1 MKTLISLLLSYLVVA
16 TSASAG
22 KESTFSTLFLLSAHY
37 NSNAEIFNAGK
48 NSFLDSAVGCART
61 YQGGCGNWDDKSLGV
76 NYQNRAYTV
85 KECHDLCKA
94 QSDCGGFFLGT
105 STNHCLLAR
114 SGCTDDDNSNWNY
127 YDMSTCSYST
137 GTSYF

>member
-1 MKTLISLLLSYLVVA
+1 M
-16 TSASAG
+16 
-22 KESTFSTLFLLSAHY
+22 FSTQPISTLEAKIAMQQFSMLVRTL
-37 NSNAEIFNAGK
+37 
-48 NSFLDSAVGCART
+48 FLDSAVACART
-61 YQGGCGNWDDKSLGV
+61 YEGGCGNWDDKSLGV
-76 NYQNRAYTV
+76 NYQDRAYTV

-94 QSDCGGFFLGT
+94 QSDCGGFFMGT